1 MADIKSEIEE
11 IVNRETKAWNDKD
24 IDLLMTI
31 WHHDMVF
38 IWPPTSNSHDPIDWV
53 SGMGR
58 YNEKRWR
65 KLWNK
70 LFESHVLIHNK
81 REIRKIVITEENDGA
96 FAVVDVDT
104 LWKDEKGN
112 DFHWKGRACKIYTKI
127 NNEWKLISHTGF
139 LDYSK
144 NM

>member
-127 NNEWKLISHTGF
+127 NNEWKLISHTGL